1 MNRPILIC
9 TLVFTFVAISSQAAL
24 AQTQNNAT
32 QPAAAPQTTVLPPG
46 ATLPQTTGTGVN
58 LTNNSLTA
66 NSTSSGVNLINT
78 HPVPSN
84 VKAGS
89 KFEIYSTVVNNSPG
103 TITLPSGPCSSPLT
117 AFFNSFNVAI
127 RNSQGCTAKSTP
139 FQLNSGEQVT
149 VAGPA
154 SGTIYQA
161 IKAGKTPATVTVY
174 YLAENGQP
182 RNLTKPFVFTIN

>member
-9 TLVFTFVAISSQAAL
+9 TLVFTFVAISSQTAL
-24 AQTQNNAT
+24 AQTQNAT
-32 QPAAAPQTTVLPPG
+32 QLATPQATVLPPG
-46 ATLPQTTGTGVN
+46 ATLPQTTDSGVN
-58 LTNNSLTA
+58 LTNNSSTT
-66 NSTSSGVNLINT
+66 NSSGSGVNLVNT
-78 HPVPSN
+78 HPVPLN
-84 VKAGS
+84 VKAGI

-117 AFFNSFNVAI
+117 AFFNSFNVVI
-127 RNSQGCTAKSTP
+127 RHTQGCTATSTP

-154 SGTIYQA
+154 SGTEYQA
-161 IKAGKTPATVTVY
+161 VKAGKTPATVTVY

-182 RNLTKPFVFTIN
+182 QNLTKPFVFTIN